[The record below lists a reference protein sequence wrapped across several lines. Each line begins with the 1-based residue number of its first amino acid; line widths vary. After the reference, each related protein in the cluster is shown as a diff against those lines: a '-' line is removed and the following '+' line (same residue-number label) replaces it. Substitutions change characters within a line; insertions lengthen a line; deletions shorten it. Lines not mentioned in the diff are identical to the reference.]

1 MCEKRKGKENR
12 RMTQRAKRFFGALC
26 MITVMSFVIVG
37 LMSYDSI
44 VAVATQTNGGK
55 TIHELEKSLKNAQ
68 SEEKALKASINKAH
82 ANAASYEAQ
91 IKEFDEEISIL
102 TEQLTLIESLSE
114 EWVRE
119 RDETTAKID
128 GLESEKEA
136 EIDVFESMLRMSYQY
151 GSDTYF
157 NLIFGSQDIG
167 DFLSRADLIGYHLKA
182 NDNILDSLSSTI
194 GELETATAQYE
205 KSIEAIDGYNLQQQE
220 LRTRL
225 EEKSEYARQ
234 KKAEFEADEKKLK
247 AQLNSKSAEMQAM
260 QAEIQRYYEE
270 QRKKG
275 NNTKYE
281 GGTFFLPVPSG
292 SYRITSE
299 FENRIS
305 PITGKR
311 ENHNG
316 IDFAAPG
323 GTAIYA
329 AAGGTVIDSRYS
341 NSWGNVIQVDHGG
354 GIVTLYAHCSYRGVS
369 QGQTVSKGQLIGK
382 VGTTGW
388 STGNHLHFTVYEN
401 GVAVNPR
408 KYLPAG
414 I

>member
-1 MCEKRKGKENR
+1 MSMRCKRLLG
-12 RMTQRAKRFFGALC
+12 TLV
-26 MITVMSFVIVG
+26 MITVMNFVLVG
-37 LMSYDSI
+37 LMSYDTVR
-44 VAVATQTNGGK
+44 VAATPTQSGK
-55 TIHELEKSLKNAQ
+55 TIHELEKSLKDAQ
-68 SEEKALKASINKAH
+68 SEEKALKASIQQAH
-82 ANAASYEAQ
+82 SSAASYEAE
-91 IKEFDEEISIL
+91 IKQLDDEIAIL
-102 TEQLTLIESLSE
+102 TEQLSLIESLFE
-114 EWVRE
+114 EWTRE
-119 RDETTAKID
+119 RDETEKVINE
-128 GLESEKEA
+128 LEAEKEA

-182 NDNILDSLSSTI
+182 NDNILDSLSGTI
-194 GELETATAQYE
+194 GELETATEQYE
-205 KSIEAIDGYNLQQQE
+205 KSIEAIDSYGLKQEE
-220 LRTRL
+220 LRTQL
-225 EEKSEYARQ
+225 EERSEYARQ
-234 KKAEFEADEKKLK
+234 KKAEFEADEAKLK
-247 AQLNSKSAEMQAM
+247 AQLSAKSSEMAQM

-270 QRKKG
+270 QRRKG
-275 NNTKYE
+275 NNQKYE
-281 GGTFFLPVPSG
+281 GGTFFTPLSYG

-305 PITGKR
+305 PITGRR

-323 GTAIYA
+323 GTSIYA

-341 NSWGNVIQVDHGG
+341 SSWGNVIQIDHGG
-354 GIVTLYAHCSYRGVS
+354 GIVTLYAHCSYRGVEK
-369 QGQTVSKGQLIGK
+369 GQTVSKGQLIAK
-382 VGTTGW
+382 VGSTGW

-408 KYLPAG
+408 KYLQAG

>member
-1 MCEKRKGKENR
+1 MSVKSR
-12 RMTQRAKRFFGALC
+12 RFIGTLA
-26 MITVMSFVIVG
+26 MIIVMSFVTLG
-37 LMSYDSI
+37 LMSYDT
-44 VAVATQTNGGK
+44 VRVLGAPTQSGK
-55 TIHELEKSLKNAQ
+55 TIHELEKDLKDAQ
-68 SEEKALKASINKAH
+68 TAEKALKNSIQQAH
-82 ANAASYEAQ
+82 ASALSYEAE
-91 IKEFDEEISIL
+91 IKQLDDEIAIL
-102 TEQLTLIESLSE
+102 TEQLALIESLFE

-119 RDETTAKID
+119 RDETEKKIETLEAK
-128 GLESEKEA
+128 KED
-136 EIDVFESMLRMSYQY
+136 EIGVFESMLRMSYQY

-182 NDNILDSLSSTI
+182 NDNILGGLSATI
-194 GELETATAQYE
+194 AELEGATEQYE

-220 LRTRL
+220 LKAQL
-225 EEKSEYARQ
+225 EERSEYARQ
-234 KKAEFEADEKKLK
+234 KKAEFEADEQKLK
-247 AQLNSKSAEMQAM
+247 AQLSAKNAEMQSM

-270 QRKKG
+270 QRRNG
-275 NNTKYE
+275 NNQKYE
-281 GGTFFLPVPSG
+281 GGTFFTPLPAG

-305 PITGKR
+305 PITGRR

-323 GTAIYA
+323 GTSIYA

-341 NSWGNVIQVDHGG
+341 SSWGNVIQIDHGG
-354 GIVTLYAHCSYRGVS
+354 GIVTLYAHCSYRGVEK
-369 QGQTVSKGQLIGK
+369 GQTVSKGQLIAK

-408 KYLPAG
+408 KYLQAG